1 MKNLAKIIEK
11 YSKIEFNEN
20 NYGVGGGL
28 TDTGKKASN
37 RHEDALNDKGKLTFG
52 KAAAMFKKATGCEVA
67 FINEIFD
74 YAVPN
79 AEWHH
84 AGFLPKSYG
93 GGMKKTYF
101 LNSVEIVEIATN
113 WQNLVEK
120 LEISKN
126 EKRIAEENKK
136 NREQI
141 KHDFLKENATR
152 INRVT
157 KMPELFYETDR
168 EMNGKYGWFSSY
180 GKSYN
185 MTEYYSGWAFSSIE
199 KYNEF
204 QNL

>member
-11 YSKIEFNEN
+11 YSKVEFNEN

-28 TDTGKKASN
+28 TDSGKKASN
-37 RHEDALNDKGKLTFG
+37 RHEDALNDEGKLTFG

-67 FINEIFD
+67 FINEIFN
-74 YAVPN
+74 YAIPN

-101 LNSVEIVEIATN
+101 LNATEIVEIATN

-126 EKRIAEENKK
+126 DKRITEENKK

-141 KHDFLKENATR
+141 RYEFLKANAKR
-152 INRVT
+152 ITRVT
-157 KMPELFYETDR
+157 KTPELFYETDR

-185 MTEYYSGWAFSSIE
+185 MTEYYSGWAFENIE